1 MKTLFNSITNRSTM
15 LTGFSYDRTGF
26 LAKHVW
32 TRSLLSGAIS
42 TTLTGIGVYSGFL
55 AMDAQFGAA
64 LGDQALNLKLGA
76 GTLIACLLGYSL
88 RDLGRSIIEDV
99 KTDLRV
105 ARANS
110 WLLKGSA
117 RTHDYASH
125 IAMQETQLSMVRFVD
140 VDGGIK
146 VYAIARHQ
154 EHPNPIMIE
163 AVLFDTDYPAL
174 AHYYT
179 HPADIRSTLA
189 EACGEWSGDVAD
201 QLGIVLSPDLP
212 QARSSDVGAL
222 EDDASFIDSIGESSP
237 SVFGRSSVLRGEA
250 LRGVSERPTGSV
262 AH

>member
-1 MKTLFNSITNRSTM
+1 MKTLLNSITNRSTM

-64 LGDQALNLKLGA
+64 LGGQALNFKLGA
-76 GTLIACLLGYSL
+76 GALIACLLGYSL
-88 RDLGRSIIEDV
+88 RDLGRSIIADV

-110 WLLKGSA
+110 WLLKGTA

-140 VDGGIK
+140 VEGGIK
-146 VYAIARHQ
+146 VYAIAKHQ
-154 EHPNPIMIE
+154 EHPSPIMIE

-179 HPADIRSTLA
+179 HQADIRSTLT
-189 EACGEWSGDVAD
+189 EACGEWSVDVAD
-201 QLGIVLSPDLP
+201 QLGIVLSPDQP
-212 QARSSDVGAL
+212 QAQTDDEVAL
-222 EDDASFIDSIGESSP
+222 EDDDSFIDSIRESAP
-237 SVFGRSSVLRGEA
+237 SAFARANVVRGKA
-250 LRGVSERPTGSV
+250 LRDVSQRPTESV